1 MKDHYNSDESEM
13 MPRILGL
20 TATLI
25 KRNVP
30 FTRVALEV
38 QNLENNLLSKMAR
51 VSTQEELR
59 G

>member
-1 MKDHYNSDESEM
+1 MKDHYKSDKQM

-30 FTRVALEV
+30 LPRVALEV
-38 QNLENNLLSKMAR
+38 QNLENNLCSKMAR